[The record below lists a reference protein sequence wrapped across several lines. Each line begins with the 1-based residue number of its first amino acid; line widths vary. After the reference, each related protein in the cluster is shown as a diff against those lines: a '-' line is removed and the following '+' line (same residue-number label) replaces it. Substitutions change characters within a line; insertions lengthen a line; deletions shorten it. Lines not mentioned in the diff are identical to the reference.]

1 VQRGRANGI
10 GRHAFH
16 GHFRGGLMRRII
28 VAVTA
33 AAALGTFA
41 IPVSALADNSNRPG
55 GSITTPEAP
64 TPANGGDQGWGNCGH
79 NSSGGNPHT
88 GDNGNGGGN
97 GGDHGQSCTGDTG
110 GGGGNDGGGGGIPT

>member
-1 VQRGRANGI
+1 
-10 GRHAFH
+10 
-16 GHFRGGLMRRII
+16 MRRII

-41 IPVSALADNSNRPG
+41 MPATAFADNSNRPG
-55 GSITTPEAP
+55 GSITTPQPP

-79 NSSGGNPHT
+79 NSSGGHPHT
-88 GDNGNGGGN
+88 GDMGRGGGN
-97 GGDHGQSCTGDTG
+97 GGDHGQACGGDTG